1 MAYKIA
7 LIIIIVIIILYIYW
21 HSSINISPVYV
32 CEVDICGT
40 HKVHIA
46 HANRD
51 DAAKLMAEIKI
62 RIDKLLK
69 ELENKY
75 VKNKKSTEKLTQ
87 NGILIQERINQLLEN
102 YDPNNIS
109 EISPLN
115 KSGATSYT
123 ENKTHLVLC
132 LREKQK
138 NKDGIH
144 ELHDRDVVMFVVL
157 HELAHMMNDRWG
169 HPIEFW
175 RLFKLLLEDAYTAG
189 VYEPQDFEKDPVNYC
204 GLDLTYNPIFD
215 NAIL

>member
-7 LIIIIVIIILYIYW
+7 LIIIIIIVVIYLYW
-21 HSSINISPVYV
+21 HSSMNVSSFYV

-46 HANRD
+46 HANRE
-51 DAAKLMAEIKI
+51 DAAKLMGDIKR
-62 RIDKLLK
+62 RIDKLLIGLEKKYTIHKKLPK
-69 ELENKY
+69 EL
-75 VKNKKSTEKLTQ
+75 TD
-87 NGILIQERINQLLEN
+87 NGILIQDRVNQLLEN

-115 KSGATSYT
+115 KTGATSYT

-132 LREKQK
+132 LRKKEK
-138 NKDGIH
+138 NKEGIH

-175 RLFKLLLEDAYTAG
+175 RLFKLLLEDAQEMG
-189 VYEPQDFEKDPVNYC
+189 VYKPRDFEKHPVNYC
-204 GLDLTYNPIFD
+204 GLDLTYNPIYD
-215 NAIL
+215 ANIL